1 MRRAAGP
8 GDDHADTAL
17 PGRLGVFAQQIG
29 RAVSADHPFFEI
41 DTERFEHSDGFGHHL
56 VIAHRAHNHAY
67 FHMNSF
73 FISLK
78 TRLLSGRRTGAGTP
92 RPASA
97 PESRLSDG

>member
-1 MRRAAGP
+1 MKV
-8 GDDHADTAL
+8 
-17 PGRLGVFAQQIG
+17 GVIMGSVSDYEVMAE
-29 RAVSADHPFFEI
+29 AV
-41 DTERFEHSDGFGHHL
+41 

>member
-41 DTERFEHSDGFGHHL
+41 DTERFEHGDGFGHHL
-56 VIAHRAHNHAY
+56 VVAHRAHNHAY

-73 FISLK
+73 FYI
-78 TRLLSGRRTGAGTP
+78 T
-92 RPASA
+92 
-97 PESRLSDG
+97 